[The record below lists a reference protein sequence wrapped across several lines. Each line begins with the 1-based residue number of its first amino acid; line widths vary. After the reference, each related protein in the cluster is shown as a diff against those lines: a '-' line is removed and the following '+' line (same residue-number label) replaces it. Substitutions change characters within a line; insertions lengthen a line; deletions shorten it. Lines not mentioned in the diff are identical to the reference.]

1 MEGRLYGPKRV
12 VLVRHGESTWNAT
25 GRIQGS
31 SNHSEL
37 TAKGLSQAET
47 SRVMLLG
54 DSFDACFHSPLTRS
68 SHTAEIIWS
77 SRKAPMISIDDLR
90 EIDLYSFQAS
100 PSLRVAASPMD
111 SRVSVHL
118 SFGHLRFQGLFKEEG
133 KAKYGEAYKM
143 WQKDAANFEIDGHFP
158 VRELWARAKT
168 CWDIILSS
176 EHESILVVAHNAVN
190 QALVATATGN
200 YFRKLLQSN
209 CGVSV
214 LDFTPRSSGDGPP
227 YTPSPPV
234 AAATSGGR
242 KAKSRMIL
250 VCHGATN
257 STARD
262 RFASSEDEEL
272 NMLGIIQSRKT
283 AELLLDVEVDALVSS
298 PLPRARRTAEAIIE
312 VQEGAHCLS
321 STSEECIP
329 RAVEMVELPDLREL
343 DLGEWKG
350 MPKIEASKQ
359 DRWEDQLQH
368 HTVEGGEDL
377 TSMWERAGRA
387 WESSLAFLDKSNV
400 PAVEGGSHDLH
411 EKGRSLVVVG
421 HELVHTAMLGHCLDL
436 TQACVGSF
444 HLDPG
449 SVSVIDFP
457 DGPTGKG
464 VVRCLNYTAHLGR
477 WSVPVTRPSLADE
490 DF

>member
-1 MEGRLYGPKRV
+1 M
-12 VLVRHGESTWNAT
+12 
-25 GRIQGS
+25 QGS

-90 EIDLYSFQAS
+90 EIDLYSFQ
-100 PSLRVAASPMD
+100 
-111 SRVSVHL
+111 
-118 SFGHLRFQGLFKEEG
+118 GLFKEEG

-190 QALVATATGN
+190 QAL
-200 YFRKLLQSN
+200 SN

-227 YTPSPPV
+227 YVCLDRLNQTPSPPV

-400 PAVEGGSHDLH
+400 PAIEGGSQDLH

-457 DGPTGKG
+457 DGATGKG

>member
-1 MEGRLYGPKRV
+1 
-12 VLVRHGESTWNAT
+12 
-25 GRIQGS
+25 
-31 SNHSEL
+31 
-37 TAKGLSQAET
+37 
-47 SRVMLLG
+47 MLLG

-77 SRKAPMISIDDLR
+77 SRKAPMISNDDLR
-90 EIDLYSFQAS
+90 EIDLYS
-100 PSLRVAASPMD
+100 
-111 SRVSVHL
+111 
-118 SFGHLRFQGLFKEEG
+118 FQGLFKEEG

-329 RAVEMVELPDLREL
+329 RAVEMIELPDLREL

-368 HTVEGGEDL
+368 HTVQGGEDL

-400 PAVEGGSHDLH
+400 PAIEGEDLQLLLFPSAVREVQDLH

-477 WSVPVTRPSLADE
+477 WSVPVTRPSSAEE